1 MADPSYGSLS
11 YRPHG
16 PLIWLMI
23 ECSDTLN
30 GSESILGKKFSKS
43 NFLTLSLERAL
54 HIKYLS
60 FCLSDDALFLF
71 SKTGYLLL
79 CVESLPLTT
88 TLSPVVSPT
97 SLAYPRMAIL
107 LLLPNFVSV
116 WWGTQGHMRECLE
129 FCWGWREVRGKDWRL
144 GVMGHWSHLYG
155 NHLVYFYPWH
165 TPASEPR
172 LVSMANWCGGPKQLS
187 RWKI

>member
-1 MADPSYGSLS
+1 
-11 YRPHG
+11 
-16 PLIWLMI
+16 MI

-43 NFLTLSLERAL
+43 NFLTFSLEGAL

-71 SKTGYLLL
+71 SKIGYLLL

-107 LLLPNFVSV
+107 WLLPNFICVSLVRNPGTESKTKLEGNLLAGICVSV
-116 WWGTQGHMRECLE
+116 
-129 FCWGWREVRGKDWRL
+129 
-144 GVMGHWSHLYG
+144 
-155 NHLVYFYPWH
+155 
-165 TPASEPR
+165 
-172 LVSMANWCGGPKQLS
+172 
-187 RWKI
+187 